1 MKNTPT
7 AVASRLRGGLTGT
20 RGVVIGVGAAAV
32 VAGAA
37 FVPVAFRDEAA
48 PPPPPSPAASA
59 PDAAAPP
66 ATLPGLVEFRSP
78 AGFALSYPSSW
89 NRLTA
94 ADPQV
99 PLVVTQGPHSFLV
112 RVVELP
118 TPVRPQDLAAA
129 KELTDKLVTADQSVK
144 LQAEPKAVSVSGLPG
159 YFYFYTF
166 TDRDSGLTGAHSHF
180 FLFKGATMVVLV
192 FQSLPAD
199 TFQAGADTFDQIT
212 TSFRA
217 Q

>member
-1 MKNTPT
+1 M
-7 AVASRLRGGLTGT
+7 
-20 RGVVIGVGAAAV
+20 
-32 VAGAA
+32 
-37 FVPVAFRDEAA
+37 PVALRDDVA
-48 PPPPPSPAASA
+48 PPPPPP
-59 PDAAAPP
+59 PGAAAPEAATPP
-66 ATLPGLVEFRSP
+66 ATLPGFVEFHSP

-89 NRLTA
+89 TRFDSS
-94 ADPQV
+94 DPQV

-118 TPVRPQDLAAA
+118 TPVRPQDLRAA

-144 LQAEPKAVSVSGLPG
+144 LQAEPKPISVSGLPG

-199 TFQAGADTFDQIT
+199 AFQAGADTFDQIT